1 MTKKNIK
8 NKSNIKKKNEEFQ
21 IEERP
26 IFYMMPE
33 ELTFEYS
40 KEIFKNAKERF
51 IDKHYGF

>member
-1 MTKKNIK
+1 MTVKK
-8 NKSNIKKKNEEFQ
+8 NKSNIKKKNEEFKV
-21 IEERP
+21 EDRP

-33 ELTFEYS
+33 ELTKEQS